1 MITAFFK
8 PKSAKKV
15 TPAGTSS
22 TAVPKRTLEDG
33 ANPLSNKRLKS
44 ASPPTEAV
52 EELLSYLNEPA
63 RDGDQTTWKDIL
75 KAHSTTPSF
84 ARLADFVVAQR

>member
-15 TPAGTSS
+15 TPAESS
-22 TAVPKRTLEDG
+22 TEPPKRTLEDG
-33 ANPLSNKRLKS
+33 ENPLPNKRLKS
-44 ASPPTEAV
+44 ASPPTAAV

-75 KAHSTTPSF
+75 KVHSTTPSF

>member
-15 TPAGTSS
+15 TPAGT
-22 TAVPKRTLEDG
+22 TAPPKRALEDG
-33 ANPLSNKRLKS
+33 ANPLPNKRLKS
-44 ASPPTEAV
+44 ASPPTDAV

-75 KAHSTTPSF
+75 KVHSTTPSF
-84 ARLADFVVAQR
+84 ARLADFVAAQR